1 MMIRNTWL
9 VILFIFLTGCATP
22 EAEILSKTDSYP
34 PTVNIEVLLD
44 RPTRSFKSFAI
55 LEDTSGGTPEEIN
68 GRLSRKAQQIGA
80 DVIII
85 SSINDKAVTE
95 WLLVDPYYNARGVYR
110 PRYRPIKHVYRSVR
124 ARAIKYLKE

>member
-1 MMIRNTWL
+1 MTIRVTGL
-9 VILFIFLTGCATP
+9 FILFILLTGCATP

-34 PTVNIEVLLD
+34 ATIDIEVLLD
-44 RPTRSFKSFAI
+44 RPTRPFKSFAI
-55 LEDTSGGTPEEIN
+55 LEDTYGGTPEEIN

-80 DVIII
+80 DAIII

-95 WLLVDPYYNARGVYR
+95 WLLADPYYNARGLYR

-124 ARAIKYLKE
+124 ARAIKYLEK

>member
-1 MMIRNTWL
+1 MTIRITG
-9 VILFIFLTGCATP
+9 LFIFFILLTGCATP

-34 PTVNIEVLLD
+34 PTINIEVLLD
-44 RPTRSFKSFAI
+44 RPTQPFKSFAI
-55 LEDTSGGTPEEIN
+55 LEDTYGGTPEEIN

-80 DVIII
+80 DAIII

-95 WLLVDPYYNARGVYR
+95 WLLADPYYNARGLYR

-124 ARAIKYLKE
+124 ARAIKYLEK

>member
-1 MMIRNTWL
+1 MIRDTWL

-34 PTVNIEVLLD
+34 PTINIEVLLD
-44 RPTRSFKSFAI
+44 RPTRPFKSFAI
-55 LEDTSGGTPEEIN
+55 LEDTYGGTPEEIN

-80 DVIII
+80 DAIII

-95 WLLVDPYYNARGVYR
+95 WLLADPYYNARGVYR

-124 ARAIKYLKE
+124 ARAIKYLEK

>member
-1 MMIRNTWL
+1 MIRITG
-9 VILFIFLTGCATP
+9 LFIFFILLTGCATP

-34 PTVNIEVLLD
+34 PTINIIEVLLD
-44 RPTRSFKSFAI
+44 HPTRPFKSFAI
-55 LEDTSGGTPEEIN
+55 LEDTYGGTPEEIN

-80 DVIII
+80 DAIII

-124 ARAIKYLKE
+124 ARAIKYLEK

>member
-34 PTVNIEVLLD
+34 PTINIEVLLD
-44 RPTRSFKSFAI
+44 RPTRPFKSFAI
-55 LEDTSGGTPEEIN
+55 LEDTYGGTPEEIN

-80 DVIII
+80 DAIII

-95 WLLVDPYYNARGVYR
+95 WLLADPYYNARGVYR

-124 ARAIKYLKE
+124 ARAIKYLEK

>member
-1 MMIRNTWL
+1 MIRITGL
-9 VILFIFLTGCATP
+9 FILFILLTGCATP

-44 RPTRSFKSFAI
+44 RPTRPFKSFAI

-80 DVIII
+80 DAIII
-85 SSINDKAVTE
+85 SSVNDKTVTE
-95 WLLVDPYYNARGVYR
+95 WLLVDPYYYSARGVYR
-110 PRYRPIKHVYRSVR
+110 PRYRPIQHVYRSVR
-124 ARAIKYLKE
+124 ARAIKFLKE